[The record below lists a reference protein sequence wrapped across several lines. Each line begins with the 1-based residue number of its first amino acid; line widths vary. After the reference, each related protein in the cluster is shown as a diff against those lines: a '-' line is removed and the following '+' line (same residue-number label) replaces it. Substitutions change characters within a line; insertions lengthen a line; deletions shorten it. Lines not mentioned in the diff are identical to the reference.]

1 MDAAEFHRVTIEIRA
16 LMMLIMKITTG
27 DINQR
32 LAANNIDLNAMQ
44 FGMIRALYHHPYTL
58 SELSKFF
65 ALDPSTLVPVVDMLE
80 QKGLIERGRDP
91 HDRRRVPLHLTND
104 GIELFQKVSILPQDS
119 VLGRSFEQM
128 GEAKTLQFLELLRE
142 LVQTMPEGEGVLC
155 DMRDHLRQYES
166 SRNKTS
172 ADIV

>member
-1 MDAAEFHRVTIEIRA
+1 MDKAEFHRVTIEVRA
-16 LMMLIMKITTG
+16 LMMLVMKLSTG
-27 DINQR
+27 DLNQH

-44 FGMIRALYHHPYTL
+44 FGMVRALYHHPYTL

-91 HDRRRVPLHLTND
+91 NDRRRVPLHLTEEGAN
-104 GIELFQKVSILPQDS
+104 LFNKVSILPAES
-119 VLGRSFEQM
+119 MLGRGFAQL
-128 GEAKTLQFLELLRE
+128 GEAKTLQLLQLLRE
-142 LVQTMPEGEGVLC
+142 LVQTMPEGEGILC
-155 DMRDHLRQYES
+155 DMREHLNQYES
-166 SRNKTS
+166 SRNKTP